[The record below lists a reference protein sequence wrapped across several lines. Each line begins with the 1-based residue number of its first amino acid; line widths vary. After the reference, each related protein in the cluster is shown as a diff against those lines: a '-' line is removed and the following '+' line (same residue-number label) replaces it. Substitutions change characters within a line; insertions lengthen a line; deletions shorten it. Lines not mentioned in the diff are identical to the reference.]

1 MGSWRGNSTS
11 SYSTAHGSWGSV
23 RLDGDDD
30 LSITGFVRNVGL
42 GIEGGPAG
50 VGAGTSTPLVP
61 VSGTITKGM
70 RRASAMSWSSGKA
83 TVTATATSSG
93 IGGSSSISKGRR
105 QASSASAVS
114 SSLAPLDDDEEEED
128 NHDNEQQ
135 RRDGQLLTTLALLQT
150 FHAHTCFQ
158 LSTLESFLP
167 PPSSLNTT
175 RTSGIKPKL
184 VLLTPRDIISF
195 DLGPLSSLDARYLE
209 WLADEYAQGMTVVV
223 KRGWKDLF
231 AMIFGYG

>member
-1 MGSWRGNSTS
+1 M
-11 SYSTAHGSWGSV
+11 

-30 LSITGFVRNVGL
+30 LSISGFVRNVGL

-50 VGAGTSTPLVP
+50 VGSGASTPLVP

-70 RRASAMSWSSGKA
+70 RRASAMSWSTGRA

-93 IGGSSSISKGRR
+93 IGASSISKGRR
-105 QASSASAVS
+105 QASSTSAVS
-114 SSLAPLDDDEEEED
+114 SSLAPPDDDDDED
-128 NHDNEQQ
+128 HHDNEQE

-158 LSTLESFLP
+158 LSTLESLLP
-167 PPSSLNTT
+167 PLPSLSPT
-175 RTSGIKPKL
+175 RTSGITPKL

-231 AMIFGYG
+231 AMVFGYG